1 MQSFNE
7 TTRSLGNWYVLN
19 LNSRRG
25 RARRLYMRVIVKG
38 RHFNLTPSVKA
49 HAEEKLGKSLMKIF
63 DRPAAKI
70 EIDLGFLGEN
80 RGDDTHE
87 CHVSVF
93 MPHGRPINIR
103 EVDDNIYKAID
114 LARDRLIEQVKRE
127 QGRKR
132 HTSRTRKEA
141 AQMRDQM
148 ARSQMT
154 VEPEAWEEELQEY
167 ELSL

>member
-1 MQSFNE
+1 MINPNYNYTNPISSVN
-7 TTRSLGNWYVLN
+7 TVNIAKGVPHP
-19 LNSRRG
+19 
-25 RARRLYMRVIVKG
+25 IV
-38 RHFNLTPSVKA
+38 
-49 HAEEKLGKSLMKIF
+49 
-63 DRPAAKI
+63 
-70 EIDLGFLGEN
+70 N
-80 RGDDTHE
+80 RN
-87 CHVSVF
+87 
-93 MPHGRPINIR
+93 IIR

-154 VEPEAWEEELQEY
+154 VEREPWEDEVQESEY
-167 ELSL
+167 

>member
-1 MQSFNE
+1 
-7 TTRSLGNWYVLN
+7 
-19 LNSRRG
+19 
-25 RARRLYMRVIVKG
+25 MRVIVKG
-38 RHFNLTPSVKA
+38 RHFNLTPAVKE

-80 RGDDTHE
+80 KGEKSHE

-141 AQMRDQM
+141 AQMREDT
-148 ARSQMT
+148 ARKQMT
-154 VEPEAWEEELQEY
+154 AEPETWEAEVQEY
-167 ELSL
+167 EHSL

>member
-1 MQSFNE
+1 
-7 TTRSLGNWYVLN
+7 
-19 LNSRRG
+19 
-25 RARRLYMRVIVKG
+25 MRVIVKG
-38 RHFNLTPSVKA
+38 RHFNLTPAVKE
-49 HAEEKLGKSLMKIF
+49 HAEEKLGKTLMKIF

-80 RGDDTHE
+80 KGEKTHE
-87 CHVSVF
+87 CHLSVF

-132 HTSRTRKEA
+132 HTSRIRKEA
-141 AQMRDQM
+141 AQMRDDT
-148 ARSQMT
+148 AKSQLT
-154 VEPEAWEEELQEY
+154 VKPEAWEEEVSEY
-167 ELSL
+167 EHSL

>member
-1 MQSFNE
+1 
-7 TTRSLGNWYVLN
+7 
-19 LNSRRG
+19 
-25 RARRLYMRVIVKG
+25 MRVIVKG
-38 RHFNLTPSVKA
+38 RHFNLTPAVKE
-49 HAEEKLGKSLMKIF
+49 HAEEKLGKTLMKIF

-80 RGDDTHE
+80 KGEKTHE

-132 HTSRTRKEA
+132 HTSRIRKEA
-141 AQMRDQM
+141 AQMRDDT
-148 ARSQMT
+148 AKSQLT
-154 VEPEAWEEELQEY
+154 VKPEAWEEEVAEY
-167 ELSL
+167 EHSL

>member
-1 MQSFNE
+1 
-7 TTRSLGNWYVLN
+7 
-19 LNSRRG
+19 
-25 RARRLYMRVIVKG
+25 MRVIVKG
-38 RHFNLTPSVKA
+38 RHFNLTPAVKE

-80 RGDDTHE
+80 KGEKSHE

-114 LARDRLIEQVKRE
+114 LARDRLIER
-127 QGRKR
+127 
-132 HTSRTRKEA
+132 
-141 AQMRDQM
+141 
-148 ARSQMT
+148 
-154 VEPEAWEEELQEY
+154 
-167 ELSL
+167 